1 MLQTFPYILKL
12 GWPASEAQGD
22 CWQLA
27 ACPRQVRTIQ
37 EGQAE
42 EEVHQVF
49 SARGA
54 SWEAQA
60 AKLEAWESW
69 AAKPLKNR
77 DSLCVYRGLNSWTSF
92 G

>member
-12 GWPASEAQGD
+12 VWPASEAQDD
-22 CWQLA
+22 CWQLLA
-27 ACPRQVRTIQ
+27 ASHRLTCPCQVRTIQ

-60 AKLEAWESW
+60 AKLEAW
-69 AAKPLKNR
+69 AAQQHHKKQGF
-77 DSLCVYRGLNSWTSF
+77 CVCI
-92 G
+92 